1 MLVVVFTVQ
10 KMRGLI
16 VPASLRRVMLK
27 ERILQKRSLFLYS
40 VDIFYLQKFSPVIKH
55 EDTEPSEGLIWDR

>member
-1 MLVVVFTVQ
+1 
-10 KMRGLI
+10 
-16 VPASLRRVMLK
+16 MLK